1 MSSPIDLTLLPA
13 PQVLEALDFETI
25 LAKRKAAVL
34 ALLPEDQREAAA
46 KVLAL
51 ESEPSTKLLQ
61 ENAYQELL
69 LRNRVN
75 DAAKA
80 IMLAFAMDSDLDQIG
95 ANNNVKRLVLVPA
108 DPDAQPPVAEV
119 LEGDDAYRL
128 RIQEAPDALST
139 AGPRNAYEF
148 HARSADGRV
157 MDARAVSPA
166 PCEVVVAVLA
176 NTEDWQAPA
185 DLLATVATAL
195 SAEDVR
201 PLGDLVNVVQGAVTD
216 YELEAVVYVEKGPE
230 AAIALNAARANAA
243 AITKPLRPLGYSV
256 YRNAY
261 VAALKVEGVRNVV
274 IKSPEEDILCG
285 RTQAARCT
293 AIRIKAEVL
302 EEVDDV

>member
-1 MSSPIDLTLLPA
+1 MSSPIDLSLLPA
-13 PQVLEALDFETI
+13 PQVLETLDFETI
-25 LAKRKAAVL
+25 LASRKAAVL
-34 ALLPEDQREAAA
+34 ALLPEDEREAAA
-46 KVLAL
+46 NVLSL
-51 ESEPSTKLLQ
+51 ESEPATKLLQ

-80 IMLAFAMDSDLDQIG
+80 VMLSFAIGADLDQIG
-95 ANNNVKRLVLVPA
+95 ANTNVKRLVLVKA
-108 DPDAQPPVAEV
+108 DPDASPPVAEV

-157 MDARAVSPA
+157 LDARAVSPA

-176 NTEDWQAPA
+176 NSDDWQAPA
-185 DLLATVATAL
+185 DLLQAVDTAL

-201 PLGDLVNVVQGAVTD
+201 PLGDLVTVVQGQVTD

-230 AAIALNAARANAA
+230 AAIAVNAARANVAA
-243 AITKPLRPLGYSV
+243 MAKPLRPLGYSV
-256 YRNAY
+256 YCNAY

-274 IKSPEEDILCG
+274 VKSPAADILCG

-293 AIRIKAEVL
+293 GIKITAAVL
-302 EEVDDV
+302 EEVDNV

>member
-1 MSSPIDLTLLPA
+1 MSSPIDLSLLPA
-13 PQVLEALDFETI
+13 PQVLETLDFETI
-25 LAKRKAAVL
+25 FANRKAAVL
-34 ALLPEDQREAAA
+34 ALLPEDEREAAA
-46 KVLAL
+46 NVLSL
-51 ESEPSTKLLQ
+51 ESEPATKLLQ

-80 IMLAFAMDSDLDQIG
+80 VMLPFAIGSDLDQIG
-95 ANNNVKRLVLVPA
+95 ANTNVKRLVLVEA
-108 DPDAQPPVAEV
+108 DPDASPPVAEV

-157 MDARAVSPA
+157 LDARAISPA
-166 PCEVVVAVLA
+166 PCEIVVAILA
-176 NTEDWQAPA
+176 NSDDWQAPA
-185 DLLATVATAL
+185 DLLQAVDAAL

-201 PLGDLVNVVQGAVTD
+201 PLGDLVSVVQGQVTD
-216 YELEAVVYVEKGPE
+216 YVLEAVVYVEKGPE
-230 AAIALNAARANAA
+230 APIALNAARANAA
-243 AITKPLRPLGYSV
+243 AMSKPLRPLGFSV

-261 VAALKVEGVRNVV
+261 VAALKVEGVRNVFV
-274 IKSPEEDILCG
+274 KSPAADILCG

-293 AIRIKAEVL
+293 AIKITAEVL

>member
-13 PQVLEALDFETI
+13 PQVLETLDFETI
-25 LAKRKAAVL
+25 FANRKAAVL
-34 ALLPEDQREAAA
+34 ALLPKDEREAAA
-46 KVLAL
+46 NVLSL
-51 ESEPSTKLLQ
+51 ESEPATKLLQ

-75 DAAKA
+75 DAARAVMLPFA
-80 IMLAFAMDSDLDQIG
+80 IGPDLDQIG
-95 ANNNVKRLVLVPA
+95 ANTNVKRLVLVEA
-108 DPDAQPPVAEV
+108 DPDASPPVAEV

-157 MDARAVSPA
+157 LDARAVSPA

-176 NTEDWQAPA
+176 NSDDWQAPA
-185 DLLATVATAL
+185 DLLQAVDDAL

-201 PLGDLVNVVQGAVTD
+201 PLGDLVSVVQGQVTD
-216 YELEAVVYVEKGPE
+216 YVLEAVVYVEKGPE
-230 AAIALNAARANAA
+230 APIALNAARANAA
-243 AITKPLRPLGYSV
+243 AMSKPLRPLGFSV

-261 VAALKVEGVRNVV
+261 VAALKVEGVRNVFV
-274 IKSPEEDILCG
+274 KSPAADILCG

-293 AIRIKAEVL
+293 GIKITAEVL

>member
-119 LEGDDAYRL
+119 LEGDDVYRL

-157 MDARAVSPA
+157 MDARAISPA

-185 DLLATVATAL
+185 DLLATVDAAL

-243 AITKPLRPLGYSV
+243 TISKPLRPLGYSV

-261 VAALKVEGVRNVV
+261 VAALKVEGVRNVL
-274 IKSPEEDILCG
+274 IKSPAADILCG

-293 AIRIKAEVL
+293 AIRIKAAVL

>member
-1 MSSPIDLTLLPA
+1 MSSPIDLSLLPA
-13 PQVLEALDFETI
+13 PQVLETLDFETI
-25 LAKRKAAVL
+25 FANRKASVL
-34 ALLPEDQREAAA
+34 ALLPEDEREAAA
-46 KVLAL
+46 NVLSL
-51 ESEPSTKLLQ
+51 ESEPATKLLQ

-80 IMLAFAMDSDLDQIG
+80 VMLPFAMKSDLDQIG
-95 ANNNVKRLVLVPA
+95 ANTNVKRLVLVEA
-108 DPDAQPPVAEV
+108 DPDASPPVAEV
-119 LEGDDAYRL
+119 LEDDDAYRL

-157 MDARAVSPA
+157 LDARAVSPA

-176 NTEDWQAPA
+176 NSDDWQAPA
-185 DLLATVATAL
+185 DLLQVVAAAL

-201 PLGDLVNVVQGAVTD
+201 PLGDLVTVVQGQVTD
-216 YELEAVVYVEKGPE
+216 YVLEAVVYVEKGPE
-230 AAIALNAARANAA
+230 APIALNAARANAA
-243 AITKPLRPLGYSV
+243 AMSKPLRPLGYSV

-261 VAALKVEGVRNVV
+261 VAALKVEGVRNVLV
-274 IKSPEEDILCG
+274 KSPAADILCG
-285 RTQAARCT
+285 RSQAARCT
-293 AIRIKAEVL
+293 GIRITAEVL

>member
-13 PQVLEALDFETI
+13 PQVLETLDFETI
-25 LAKRKAAVL
+25 FANRKAAVL
-34 ALLPEDQREAAA
+34 ALLPEDEREAAA
-46 KVLAL
+46 KVLSL
-51 ESEPSTKLLQ
+51 ESEPATKLLQ

-80 IMLAFAMDSDLDQIG
+80 VMLPFAIGADLDQIG
-95 ANNNVKRLVLVPA
+95 ANTNVKRLVLVAA
-108 DPDAQPPVAEV
+108 DV
-119 LEGDDAYRL
+119 LEGNDAYRL

-157 MDARAVSPA
+157 LDARAVSPA
-166 PCEVVVAVLA
+166 PCEVMVAILA
-176 NTEDWQAPA
+176 NSDDWQAPA
-185 DLLATVATAL
+185 DLLQAVDDAL

-201 PLGDLVNVVQGAVTD
+201 PLGDLVSVVQGQVTD
-216 YELEAVVYVEKGPE
+216 YVLEAVVYVEKGPE
-230 AAIALNAARANAA
+230 APIALNAARANAA
-243 AITKPLRPLGYSV
+243 AMSKPLRPLGFSV

-261 VAALKVEGVRNVV
+261 VAALKVEGVRNVYV
-274 IKSPEEDILCG
+274 KSPAADILCG

-293 AIRIKAEVL
+293 AIKITAEVL

>member
-1 MSSPIDLTLLPA
+1 MSSPIDLSLLPA
-13 PQVLEALDFETI
+13 PQVLETLDYETT
-25 LAKRKAAVL
+25 LANRKAAVL
-34 ALLPEDQREAAA
+34 ALLPEEQREAAA
-46 KVLAL
+46 NVLSL
-51 ESEPSTKLLQ
+51 ESEPATKLLQ

-80 IMLAFAMDSDLDQIG
+80 VMLAFAIGPDLDQIG
-95 ANNNVKRLVLVPA
+95 ANTNVKRLVLVEA
-108 DPDAQPPVAEV
+108 DPDASPPVPEV

-157 MDARAVSPA
+157 LDARAVSPA

-176 NTEDWQAPA
+176 NSADWQAPT
-185 DLLATVATAL
+185 DLLQAVDAAL

-201 PLGDLVNVVQGAVTD
+201 PLGDLVSVVQGQVTD

-230 AAIALNAARANAA
+230 ASIALNAARANAA
-243 AITKPLRPLGYSV
+243 LMAKPLRPLGYSV

-261 VAALKVEGVRNVV
+261 VAALKVEGVRNVLV
-274 IKSPEEDILCG
+274 KSPAADILCG

-293 AIRIKAEVL
+293 GIHITAEVL
-302 EEVDDV
+302 EEVDRV

>member
-1 MSSPIDLTLLPA
+1 MSSPIDLSLLPA
-13 PQVLEALDFETI
+13 PQVLETLDFETI
-25 LAKRKAAVL
+25 FANRKAAVL
-34 ALLPEDQREAAA
+34 ALLPEDEREAAA
-46 KVLAL
+46 NVLSL
-51 ESEPSTKLLQ
+51 ESEPATKLLQ

-80 IMLAFAMDSDLDQIG
+80 VMLPFAIGADLDQIG
-95 ANNNVKRLVLVPA
+95 ANTNVKRLVLVEA
-108 DPDAQPPVAEV
+108 DLDASPPVAEV

-157 MDARAVSPA
+157 LDARAISPA

-176 NTEDWQAPA
+176 NSDDWQAPA
-185 DLLATVATAL
+185 DLLQAVNDAL

-201 PLGDLVNVVQGAVTD
+201 PLGDLVSVVQGQVTD
-216 YELEAVVYVEKGPE
+216 YVLEAVVYVEKGPE
-230 AAIALNAARANAA
+230 APIALNAARANAA
-243 AITKPLRPLGYSV
+243 AMSKPLRPLGFSV

-261 VAALKVEGVRNVV
+261 VAALKVEGVRNVFV
-274 IKSPEEDILCG
+274 KSPAADILCG
-285 RTQAARCT
+285 RTQAARCIGVKIT
-293 AIRIKAEVL
+293 AEVL

>member
-1 MSSPIDLTLLPA
+1 MSSPIDLSLLPA
-13 PQVLEALDFETI
+13 PQVLETLDFETI
-25 LAKRKAAVL
+25 LASRKATVL
-34 ALLPEDQREAAA
+34 ALLPEDEREAAA
-46 KVLAL
+46 NVLSL
-51 ESEPSTKLLQ
+51 ESEPATKLLQ

-80 IMLAFAMDSDLDQIG
+80 VMLSFATGSDLDQIG
-95 ANNNVKRLVLVPA
+95 ANTNVKRLVLVEA
-108 DPDAQPPVAEV
+108 DPDASPPVAEV

-157 MDARAVSPA
+157 LDARAVSPT

-176 NTEDWQAPA
+176 NSDDWQAPA
-185 DLLATVATAL
+185 DLLQTVDAAL

-201 PLGDLVNVVQGAVTD
+201 PLGDLVSVVQGQVTD

-230 AAIALNAARANAA
+230 AAIALNAARSNAA
-243 AITKPLRPLGYSV
+243 AISKPLRPLGYSV

-261 VAALKVEGVRNVV
+261 VAALKVEGVRNVIV
-274 IKSPEEDILCG
+274 KSPAVDILCG

-293 AIRIKAEVL
+293 SIKITAEVL

>member
-1 MSSPIDLTLLPA
+1 MSSPIDLSLLPA
-13 PQVLEALDFETI
+13 PQVLETLDFETI
-25 LAKRKAAVL
+25 FANRKAAVL
-34 ALLPEDQREAAA
+34 ALLPEDEREAAA
-46 KVLAL
+46 NVLSL
-51 ESEPSTKLLQ
+51 ESEPATKLLQ

-80 IMLAFAMDSDLDQIG
+80 VMLPFAIGADLDQIG
-95 ANNNVKRLVLVPA
+95 ANTNVKRLVLVEA
-108 DPDAQPPVAEV
+108 DPDASPPVAEV

-157 MDARAVSPA
+157 LDARAISPA

-176 NTEDWQAPA
+176 NSDDWQAPA
-185 DLLATVATAL
+185 DLLQAVDTAL

-201 PLGDLVNVVQGAVTD
+201 PLGDLVSVVQGQVTD
-216 YELEAVVYVEKGPE
+216 YVLEAVVYVEKGPE
-230 AAIALNAARANAA
+230 APIALNAARANAA
-243 AITKPLRPLGYSV
+243 AMSKPLRPLGFSV

-261 VAALKVEGVRNVV
+261 VAALKVEGVRNVFV
-274 IKSPEEDILCG
+274 KSPAADILCG
-285 RTQAARCT
+285 RTQAARC
-293 AIRIKAEVL
+293 IGIKITAEVL

>member
-1 MSSPIDLTLLPA
+1 MSSPIDLSLLPA
-13 PQVLEALDFETI
+13 PQVLETLDYETI
-25 LAKRKAAVL
+25 LANRKAAVL
-34 ALLPEDQREAAA
+34 ALLPQEQREAAA
-46 KVLAL
+46 KVLSL
-51 ESEPSTKLLQ
+51 ESEPATKLLQ

-75 DAAKA
+75 DAARAVMLPFA
-80 IMLAFAMDSDLDQIG
+80 IDADLDQIG
-95 ANNNVKRLVLVPA
+95 ANTNVKRLVLVEA
-108 DPDAQPPVAEV
+108 DPDASPPVEEV
-119 LEGDDAYRL
+119 REENDAYRL

-157 MDARAVSPA
+157 LDARAVSPA

-176 NTEDWQAPA
+176 TSTDWQAPPEVLQA
-185 DLLATVATAL
+185 VEDAL

-201 PLGDLVNVVQGAVTD
+201 PLGDLVTVVQGDVTD
-216 YELEAVVYVEKGPE
+216 YVLEAVVYVEKRPE
-230 AAIALNAARANAA
+230 APIAISAARANAA
-243 AITKPLRPLGYSV
+243 AMANPARPLGYSV

-261 VAALKVEGVRNVV
+261 VAALKVEGVRNVL
-274 IKSPEEDILCG
+274 IKSPAADILCG

-293 AIRIKAEVL
+293 AITITAEVL

>member
-1 MSSPIDLTLLPA
+1 MSSPIDLSLLPA
-13 PQVLEALDFETI
+13 PQVLETLDFETI
-25 LAKRKAAVL
+25 LASRKAAVL
-34 ALLPEDQREAAA
+34 ALLPEDEREAAA
-46 KVLAL
+46 NVLSL
-51 ESEPSTKLLQ
+51 ESEPATKLLQ

-75 DAAKA
+75 DAAKGVMLSFA
-80 IMLAFAMDSDLDQIG
+80 IGADLDQIG
-95 ANNNVKRLVLVPA
+95 ANTNVKRLVLVAA
-108 DPDAQPPVAEV
+108 DPDASPPVAEV

-157 MDARAVSPA
+157 LDARAVSPA

-176 NTEDWQAPA
+176 NSDDWQAPA
-185 DLLATVATAL
+185 DLLQTVDAAL

-201 PLGDLVNVVQGAVTD
+201 PLGDLVTVVQGQVTD

-230 AAIALNAARANAA
+230 AAIAVNAARANAA
-243 AITKPLRPLGYSV
+243 AMAKPLRPLGYSV

-261 VAALKVEGVRNVV
+261 VAALKVEGVRNVFV
-274 IKSPEEDILCG
+274 KSPAADILCG

-293 AIRIKAEVL
+293 GIKITAAVL

>member
-1 MSSPIDLTLLPA
+1 MSSPIDLSLLPA
-13 PQVLEALDFETI
+13 PQVLETLDFETI
-25 LAKRKAAVL
+25 LASRKAAVL
-34 ALLPEDQREAAA
+34 ALLPEDEREAAA
-46 KVLAL
+46 NVLSL
-51 ESEPSTKLLQ
+51 ESEPATKLLQ

-75 DAAKA
+75 DAAMAVMLPFA
-80 IMLAFAMDSDLDQIG
+80 IGADLDQIG
-95 ANNNVKRLVLVPA
+95 ANTNVKRLVLVAA
-108 DPDAQPPVAEV
+108 DPDASPPVAEV

-157 MDARAVSPA
+157 LDARAVSPA

-176 NTEDWQAPA
+176 NSDNWQAPA
-185 DLLATVATAL
+185 DLLQAVNAAL
-195 SAEDVR
+195 SQEDVR
-201 PLGDLVNVVQGAVTD
+201 PLGDLVTVVQGQVTD

-230 AAIALNAARANAA
+230 APIALNAARANAA
-243 AITKPLRPLGYSV
+243 AMSKPLRPLGFSV

-261 VAALKVEGVRNVV
+261 VAALKVEGVRNVFV
-274 IKSPEEDILCG
+274 KSPAADILCG

-293 AIRIKAEVL
+293 GIKITAEVL

>member
-1 MSSPIDLTLLPA
+1 MSSPIDLSLLPA
-13 PQVLEALDFETI
+13 PQVLETLDFETI
-25 LAKRKAAVL
+25 LASRKAAVL
-34 ALLPEDQREAAA
+34 ALLPEDEREAAA
-46 KVLAL
+46 NVLSL
-51 ESEPSTKLLQ
+51 ESEPATKLLQ

-80 IMLAFAMDSDLDQIG
+80 VMLSFALGADLDQIG
-95 ANNNVKRLVLVPA
+95 ANTNVKRLVLVEA
-108 DPDAQPPVAEV
+108 DPDALPPVAEI

-157 MDARAVSPA
+157 LDARAVSPA

-176 NTEDWQAPA
+176 NSHDWQAPA
-185 DLLATVATAL
+185 DLLQTVNAAL

-201 PLGDLVNVVQGAVTD
+201 PLGDLVSVVQGQVTD

-230 AAIALNAARANAA
+230 APIALNAARSNAA
-243 AITKPLRPLGYSV
+243 AISKPLRPLGYSI

-274 IKSPEEDILCG
+274 VKSPAEDILCG

-293 AIRIKAEVL
+293 GIRITAEVL

>member
-1 MSSPIDLTLLPA
+1 MSSPIDLSLLPA
-13 PQVLEALDFETI
+13 PQVLETLDFETI
-25 LAKRKAAVL
+25 LASRKAAVL
-34 ALLPEDQREAAA
+34 ALLPEDEREAAA
-46 KVLAL
+46 NVLSL
-51 ESEPSTKLLQ
+51 ESEPATKLLQ

-75 DAAKA
+75 DAAMSVMLPFA
-80 IMLAFAMDSDLDQIG
+80 IGADLDQIG
-95 ANNNVKRLVLVPA
+95 ANTNVKRLVLVEA
-108 DPDAQPPVAEV
+108 DPDASPPVAEV

-157 MDARAVSPA
+157 LDARAISPA

-176 NTEDWQAPA
+176 NSDNWQAPA
-185 DLLATVATAL
+185 DLLQAVDAAL

-201 PLGDLVNVVQGAVTD
+201 PLGDLVSVVQGQVTD

-230 AAIALNAARANAA
+230 APIALNAARANAA
-243 AITKPLRPLGYSV
+243 AMSKPLRPLGFSV

-261 VAALKVEGVRNVV
+261 VAALKVEGVRNVFV
-274 IKSPEEDILCG
+274 KSPAADILCG

-293 AIRIKAEVL
+293 GIKITAEVL
-302 EEVDDV
+302 EEVDNV

>member
-13 PQVLEALDFETI
+13 PQVLETLDFETI
-25 LAKRKAAVL
+25 LATRKAAVL
-34 ALLPEDQREAAA
+34 ALLPEDQRDAAA

-80 IMLAFAMDSDLDQIG
+80 IMLAFAMNSDLDQIG

-128 RIQEAPDALST
+128 RIQEAPEALST

-185 DLLATVATAL
+185 DLLAAVDAAL

-243 AITKPLRPLGYSV
+243 AISKPLRPLGYSV

-261 VAALKVEGVRNVV
+261 VAALKVEGVRNVI
-274 IKSPEEDILCG
+274 IKSPEADILCG

>member
-1 MSSPIDLTLLPA
+1 MSSPIDLSLLPA
-13 PQVLEALDFETI
+13 PQVLETLDFETI
-25 LAKRKAAVL
+25 LASRKAAVL
-34 ALLPEDQREAAA
+34 TLLPEDEREAAA
-46 KVLAL
+46 NVLSL
-51 ESEPSTKLLQ
+51 ESEPATKLLQ

-80 IMLAFAMDSDLDQIG
+80 VMLSFAIGADLDQIG
-95 ANNNVKRLVLVPA
+95 ANTNVKRLVLVEA
-108 DPDAQPPVAEV
+108 DPDASPPVTEV

-157 MDARAVSPA
+157 LDARAVSPA

-176 NTEDWQAPA
+176 NSDDWQATA
-185 DLLATVATAL
+185 DLLQTVDAAL

-201 PLGDLVNVVQGAVTD
+201 PLGDLVSVVQGQVTD

-230 AAIALNAARANAA
+230 APIALNAARSNAA
-243 AITKPLRPLGYSV
+243 AISKPLRPLGYSV

-274 IKSPEEDILCG
+274 VKSPAEDILCG

-293 AIRIKAEVL
+293 GIRITAEVL

>member
-25 LAKRKAAVL
+25 LATRKAAVL
-34 ALLPEDQREAAA
+34 ALLPEDQRDAAA

-80 IMLAFAMDSDLDQIG
+80 IMLAFAKDSDLDQIG

-108 DPDAQPPVAEV
+108 DSDAQPPVAEV

-185 DLLATVATAL
+185 DLLATVDTAL

-201 PLGDLVNVVQGAVTD
+201 PLGDLVKVVQGAVTD

-243 AITKPLRPLGYSV
+243 AISKPLRPLGYSV

-274 IKSPEEDILCG
+274 IKLPEEDILCG

>member
-1 MSSPIDLTLLPA
+1 MSSPIDLSLLPA
-13 PQVLEALDFETI
+13 PQVLETLDFETI
-25 LAKRKAAVL
+25 LASRKAAVL
-34 ALLPEDQREAAA
+34 ALLPEDEREAAA
-46 KVLAL
+46 NVLSL
-51 ESEPSTKLLQ
+51 ESEPATKLLQ

-80 IMLAFAMDSDLDQIG
+80 VMLSFAIGADLDQIG
-95 ANNNVKRLVLVPA
+95 ANTNVKRLVLVEA
-108 DPDAQPPVAEV
+108 DPDALPPAAEV

-157 MDARAVSPA
+157 LDARAVSPA

-176 NTEDWQAPA
+176 NSDDWQAPA
-185 DLLATVATAL
+185 DLLQTVDAAL

-201 PLGDLVNVVQGAVTD
+201 PLGDLVSVVQGQVTD

-230 AAIALNAARANAA
+230 AAIAVNAARANAA
-243 AITKPLRPLGYSV
+243 AMAKPLRPLGYSV

-274 IKSPEEDILCG
+274 VKSPAEDILCG

-293 AIRIKAEVL
+293 GIKITAEVL

>member
-1 MSSPIDLTLLPA
+1 MSSPIDLSLLPA
-13 PQVLEALDFETI
+13 PQVLETLDFETI
-25 LAKRKAAVL
+25 LASRKAAVL
-34 ALLPEDQREAAA
+34 ALLPEDEREAAA
-46 KVLAL
+46 HVLSL
-51 ESEPSTKLLQ
+51 ESEPATKLLQ

-80 IMLAFAMDSDLDQIG
+80 VMLSFAIESDLDQIG
-95 ANNNVKRLVLVPA
+95 ANNNVKRLVLVAA
-108 DPDAQPPVAEV
+108 DPDASPPVVEV

-128 RIQEAPDALST
+128 RIQEAPDAFST
-139 AGPRNAYEF
+139 AGPRNAYEY

-157 MDARAVSPA
+157 LDARAVSPA

-176 NTEDWQAPA
+176 NSDDWIAPA
-185 DLLATVATAL
+185 DLLQAVDAAL

-201 PLGDLVNVVQGAVTD
+201 PLGDLVSVVQGQVTD

-230 AAIALNAARANAA
+230 APIALNAARANAA
-243 AITKPLRPLGYSV
+243 TMSKPLRPLGYSV

-261 VAALKVEGVRNVV
+261 VAALKVEGVRNVFV
-274 IKSPEEDILCG
+274 KSPAADILCG

-293 AIRIKAEVL
+293 GIKITAEVL

>member
-1 MSSPIDLTLLPA
+1 MSSPIDLSLLPA
-13 PQVLEALDFETI
+13 PQVLETLDFETI
-25 LAKRKAAVL
+25 LASRKAAVL
-34 ALLPEDQREAAA
+34 ALLPEDEREAAA
-46 KVLAL
+46 NVLSL
-51 ESEPSTKLLQ
+51 ESEPATKLLQ

-75 DAAKA
+75 DAAKGVMLSFA
-80 IMLAFAMDSDLDQIG
+80 IGADLDQIG
-95 ANNNVKRLVLVPA
+95 ANTNVKRLVLVAA
-108 DPDAQPPVAEV
+108 DPDASPPVAEV

-157 MDARAVSPA
+157 LDARAVSPA

-176 NTEDWQAPA
+176 NSDDWQAPA
-185 DLLATVATAL
+185 DLLQAVDAAL

-201 PLGDLVNVVQGAVTD
+201 PLGDLVTVVQGQVTD

-230 AAIALNAARANAA
+230 AAIAVNAARANAA
-243 AITKPLRPLGYSV
+243 AMAKPLRPLGYSV

-261 VAALKVEGVRNVV
+261 VAALKVEGVRNVLV
-274 IKSPEEDILCG
+274 KAPAADILCG

-293 AIRIKAEVL
+293 GIKITAEVL

>member
-1 MSSPIDLTLLPA
+1 MSSPIDLSLLPA
-13 PQVLEALDFETI
+13 PQVLETLDFETI
-25 LAKRKAAVL
+25 FANRKASVL
-34 ALLPEDQREAAA
+34 ALLPEDEREAAA
-46 KVLAL
+46 NVLSL
-51 ESEPSTKLLQ
+51 ESEPATKLLQ

-80 IMLAFAMDSDLDQIG
+80 VMLPFAIGADLDQIG
-95 ANNNVKRLVLVPA
+95 ANTNVKRLVLVEA
-108 DPDAQPPVAEV
+108 DPDASPPVAEV

-157 MDARAVSPA
+157 LDARAISPA

-176 NTEDWQAPA
+176 NSDDWQAPA
-185 DLLATVATAL
+185 DLLQAVDAAL

-201 PLGDLVNVVQGAVTD
+201 PLGDLVSVVQGQVTD
-216 YELEAVVYVEKGPE
+216 YVLEAVVYVEKGPE
-230 AAIALNAARANAA
+230 APIALNAARANAA
-243 AITKPLRPLGYSV
+243 AMSKPLRPLGFSV

-261 VAALKVEGVRNVV
+261 VAALKVEGVRNVYV
-274 IKSPEEDILCG
+274 KSPAADILCG

-293 AIRIKAEVL
+293 AIKITAEVL

>member
-1 MSSPIDLTLLPA
+1 MSSPIDLSLLPA
-13 PQVLEALDFETI
+13 PQVLEILDFETI
-25 LAKRKAAVL
+25 LTSRKAAVL
-34 ALLPEDQREAAA
+34 ALLPEDEREAAA
-46 KVLAL
+46 NVLSL
-51 ESEPSTKLLQ
+51 ESEPATKLLQ

-80 IMLAFAMDSDLDQIG
+80 VMLSFAIGADLDQIG
-95 ANNNVKRLVLVPA
+95 ANTNVKRLVLVEA
-108 DPDAQPPVAEV
+108 DPDASPPVAEV

-157 MDARAVSPA
+157 LDARAVSPA

-176 NTEDWQAPA
+176 NSDDWQAPA
-185 DLLATVATAL
+185 DLLQTVDAAL

-201 PLGDLVNVVQGAVTD
+201 PLGDLVSVVQGQVTD

-230 AAIALNAARANAA
+230 AAIAVNAARANAVA
-243 AITKPLRPLGYSV
+243 MAKPLRPLGYSV

-261 VAALKVEGVRNVV
+261 VAALKVEGVRNVLV
-274 IKSPEEDILCG
+274 KSPAADILCG

-293 AIRIKAEVL
+293 EIKITAAVL

>member
-1 MSSPIDLTLLPA
+1 MSSPIDLSLLPA
-13 PQVLEALDFETI
+13 PQVLETLDFETI
-25 LAKRKAAVL
+25 FANRKAAVL
-34 ALLPEDQREAAA
+34 ALLPEDEREAAA
-46 KVLAL
+46 NVLSL
-51 ESEPSTKLLQ
+51 ESEPATKLLQ

-80 IMLAFAMDSDLDQIG
+80 VMLPFAIGADLDQIG
-95 ANNNVKRLVLVPA
+95 ANTNVKRLVLVEA
-108 DPDAQPPVAEV
+108 DLDASPPVAEV

-157 MDARAVSPA
+157 LDARAISPA
-166 PCEVVVAVLA
+166 PCEVVVAILA
-176 NTEDWQAPA
+176 NSDDWQAPA
-185 DLLATVATAL
+185 DLLQAVNDAL

-201 PLGDLVNVVQGAVTD
+201 PLGDLVSVVQGQVTD
-216 YELEAVVYVEKGPE
+216 YVLEAVVYVEKGPE
-230 AAIALNAARANAA
+230 APIALNAARANAA
-243 AITKPLRPLGYSV
+243 AMSKPLRPLGFSV

-261 VAALKVEGVRNVV
+261 VAALKVEGVRNVFV
-274 IKSPEEDILCG
+274 KSPAADILCG

-293 AIRIKAEVL
+293 GVKITAEVL